1 MAEKTYHTDYGDVI
15 VRNAMFDID
24 GTTLEEG
31 VEVKNP
37 DNDLLVEING
47 YRDVEEFTIDELEEI
62 IENNL

>member
-15 VRNAMFDID
+15 VRNAMFDTD
-24 GTTLEEG
+24 GTNLEEG

-37 DNDLLVEING
+37 DNNVLVEIYG
-47 YRDVEEFTIDELEEI
+47 YKDVEEFTIDELEEI